1 MTRIDFAILNSYVTV
16 IYLRFIKTTNF
27 YVVKQKT
34 LKYLWHF
41 SLLFI
46 LVYKMCLF
54 PSKKTVNR
62 IRFLLDF
69 SSTAKIYFKTF
80 LQLIFSIL
88 LTDFEMQYFDRSS
101 VFQRTLKGGEGSG

>member
-27 YVVKQKT
+27 YVVKQKN

-54 PSKKTVNR
+54 PSKK